1 MTAAEVLTT
10 CREAGIRLEAAGDRL
25 RYEAPSG
32 TLTPELRDTL
42 TRHKAELLSL
52 LTPERFVTLAP
63 TGLTL
68 PREAVDFAM
77 DLERRGFELTV
88 SDRDID
94 VQPAKALTP
103 ADRDALARWRQH
115 VVALTQFCDR
125 VVV

>member
-1 MTAAEVLTT
+1 MTSTELMAT
-10 CREAGIRLEAAGDRL
+10 CRLAGIRLEANGDRL
-25 RYEAPSG
+25 KYQAPPG
-32 TLTPELRDTL
+32 ALTDELRASL
-42 TRHKAELLSL
+42 KKCKAEIIPLLAI
-52 LTPERFVTLAP
+52 PRFVTLAP

-103 ADRDALARWRQH
+103 ADRVALARWRQH